1 MRVSRGEVDL
11 PPILRMRDVTELVGV
26 SRMTIYRWCRS
37 GDFPPPHRLGARCI
51 GWYREEIEQWRATRP
66 VALTTG

>member
-1 MRVSRGEVDL
+1 
-11 PPILRMRDVTELVGV
+11 MRDVTELVGV